1 MKVFKRTIIAF
12 FIILFALSIFNKA
25 KASSNLYLNN
35 LDFDVQINS
44 DGSMDVV
51 ETWNID
57 ISETNT
63 LYKTFKF
70 DSTKYSS
77 ITNGEVSSYWY
88 GVAAFRSFEQ
98 AYHLLT
104 EGTNKSSNYVFCND
118 FSYCIKFNGR
128 CSFFCT
134 FFHKIIY
141 DFFD

>member
-1 MKVFKRTIIAF
+1 MKVLKRTIIAF

-25 KASSNLYLNN
+25 EASSNLYLNN
-35 LDFDVQINS
+35 LDFEVQINY

-77 ITNGEVSSYWY
+77 ITNGEVSRVTSTGAVIPLTDY
-88 GVAAFRSFEQ
+88 GEY
-98 AYHLLT
+98 AYHVPVGEYYFLNM
-104 EGTNKSSNYVFCND
+104 GSNYEVAWG
-118 FSYCIKFNGR
+118 YRI
-128 CSFFCT
+128 
-134 FFHKIIY
+134 
-141 DFFD
+141 